1 MSNSVVMTYGSYNF
15 SPVPSLSYSRAAERT
30 PGKDFCLSTPVT
42 VELNGSIVTT
52 GFQNVADAIQSLNDV
67 FKCDNSCETFKV
79 QCSTNTPW
87 FNGPARVT
95 NFSIQP
101 RSDADIYAN
110 TASYN
115 ITLEMVST
123 TGHVYD
129 NQPSGIS
136 AISEEWNIEFA
147 DERVGG
153 TTNGI
158 DSGTISLSS
167 AYNVSHTVNITAPF
181 ACSGG
186 DGLAIA
192 KAYLLANFNSPD
204 PNDAKASGIFAP
216 SLYYFNHFRV
226 INQNVY
232 DGSVSLNETW
242 IGTTDNSGVLE
253 EFDANVNMGLDSNL
267 ATVSINGT
275 IQGLATVNYPAA
287 TGTPKLSKAID
298 YWNNYVKSVLFSRAT
313 TVYDSSLFAGRSLNS
328 IPMTK
333 SYGYNTVAGTVTYN
347 YEYNNRPAN
356 CVAAA
361 LAENITITENNPSD
375 IFASLTILG
384 RTSGPLYQEIGTVG
398 PRTREIAIE
407 AVLPINTGCSYAALS
422 SPTDYDSL
430 VATYE
435 AGLNGDYDQ
444 VFVNS
449 ESKSWNPKEGR
460 FTFNKSWTVG
470 ECS

>member
-15 SPVPSLSYSRAAERT
+15 SPVPSLSYSRSAERT
-30 PGKDFCLSTPVT
+30 PGRNFCLSTPVI
-42 VELNGSIVTT
+42 VELNGSIITT
-52 GFQNVADAIQSLNDV
+52 GFQNVADAIQSLNNV
-67 FKCDNSCETFKV
+67 FKCDNTCQTFKV
-79 QCSTNTPW
+79 QCSTNPPW

-110 TASYN
+110 TASYS
-115 ITLEMVST
+115 ITLEMVSS
-123 TGHVYD
+123 TGHIYD

-136 AISEEWNIEFA
+136 SISEEWNIEFA
-147 DERVGG
+147 DERIGG
-153 TTNGI
+153 TFNGI
-158 DSGTISLSS
+158 DSGTITLSS
-167 AYNVSHTVNITAPF
+167 AYNISHTVNITAPF

-186 DGLAIA
+186 NGLDIA
-192 KAYLLANFNSPD
+192 RAYLVSNFNSPD
-204 PNDAKASGIFAP
+204 PNNAKASGLFAP

-226 INQNVY
+226 INQNPY
-232 DGSVSLNETW
+232 EGTVSLNETW

-253 EFDANVNMGLDSNL
+253 EFDANVNINLDSNI
-267 ATVSINGT
+267 ASVSVNGT
-275 IQGLATVNYPAA
+275 IQGLATVNYPSG
-287 TGTPKLSKAID
+287 TGIPKLSRAIN
-298 YWNNYVKSVLFSRAT
+298 YWNNYVKSVLFSRAS
-313 TVYDSSLFAGRSLNS
+313 TVYDASSFAGRPLNN
-328 IPMTK
+328 IPITK
-333 SYGYNTVAGTVTYN
+333 SYGYNTVGGTVTYN

-361 LAENITITENNPSD
+361 LAENITITENNPND

-384 RTSGPLYQEIGTVG
+384 RASGPLHQAIGTVG

-407 AVLPINTGCSYAALS
+407 AVLPVSTGCSYVALTA
-422 SPTDYDSL
+422 PTDYNNL
-430 VATYE
+430 VSTYE
-435 AGLNGDYDQ
+435 SGLYSNYDQ

-449 ESKSWNPKEGR
+449 ESKSWVPKEGR